1 MLCSLPNIDVDKSV
15 GESITEDNN
24 TIHGM
29 FVIGLKMISLHHC
42 INVVKCDAP
51 KIFQV
56 HTADLCDITVDTNPH
71 CMVNRFVSVDL
82 LPQDIKEDAKN
93 TTDVYNEA
101 DKIVEKLQ
109 RMIHD
114 NEDPIELLKM
124 TCDFLS

>member
-1 MLCSLPNIDVDKSV
+1 
-15 GESITEDNN
+15 
-24 TIHGM
+24 
-29 FVIGLKMISLHHC
+29 
-42 INVVKCDAP
+42 
-51 KIFQV
+51 
-56 HTADLCDITVDTNPH
+56 
-71 CMVNRFVSVDL
+71 MVNRFVSVDL